1 MMNPSSFDDTSVQVT
16 STAELPTG
24 RADVASGVS
33 GGCRT
38 ATQVTDHDTSAVA
51 PRTTATVRGF
61 VSAAVQFGASRLSAT
76 EWSPGASA
84 RNTTAPLLA
93 MGTCA
98 PPSTLTRYPSAWMS
112 VPAVATETRI
122 APVFGFASSFAGD
135 PDDVCSMVTSPPQA
149 GNSAAAPKVHATAET
164 TVMVDP
170 ATCMASSPRREETA
184 A

>member
-61 VSAAVQFGASRLSAT
+61 VSAAVQLGASPAIV
-76 EWSPGASA
+76 
-84 RNTTAPLLA
+84 TAPLTA

-98 PPSTLTRYPSAWMS
+98 PPSTLTRYPSASMS